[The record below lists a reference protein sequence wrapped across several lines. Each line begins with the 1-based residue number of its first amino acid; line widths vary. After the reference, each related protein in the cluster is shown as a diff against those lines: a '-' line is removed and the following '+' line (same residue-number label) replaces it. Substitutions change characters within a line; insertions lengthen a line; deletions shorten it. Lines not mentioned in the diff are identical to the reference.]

1 MDTDKDVLSDDAL
14 AEQEKEAVADDSAL
28 RTKIVSEL
36 GLTDDDTNK
45 ELIDKMV
52 KREAGLRGG
61 FGKLLKSHKALKTN
75 KSAPI
80 PPAPKQDEK
89 SELTPEQI
97 REQTRAEVRGE
108 LDNEFLEQ
116 SDFSDELKS
125 KIKSHAKAEGI
136 SARAAAKSDYIV
148 FLKDKEDKQKRAD
161 EAADN
166 GTRKGKQGKAV
177 DTSKPLDPKDYDL
190 STEEGRKAW
199 TDAKKEHAKA
209 REK

>member
-45 ELIDKMV
+45 ELVDKMV
-52 KREAGLRGG
+52 KREASLRGG
-61 FGKLLKSHKALKTN
+61 FSKLLKSHRALKT
-75 KSAPI
+75 KSTPT
-80 PPAPKQDEK
+80 PPAAKKDDT
-89 SELTPEQI
+89 STLTPEAI
-97 REQTRAEVRGE
+97 REQARAEVRGE
-108 LDNEFLEQ
+108 LDNEFLDQ
-116 SDFSDELKS
+116 SDYSDEVKN
-125 KIKSHAKAEGI
+125 KIKAHAKTEGI
-136 SARAAAKSDYIV
+136 SARAAAKSEYIQ
-148 FLKDKEDKQKRAD
+148 FLVEKDAKQKRAD

-199 TDAKKEHAKA
+199 TDAKKEPAKA